1 MGTNNEE
8 VDNKNTEDDEIENAV
23 YKGMCINVSQPLDI
37 EFQSEDST
45 SYNEAEEPV
54 SEDVKTAQICESEK
68 EKDTS
73 LNGRIIETKLKKI
86 ERATRKC
93 RQVKHIVKETF
104 VEETKLS
111 SRPHKRAWKKELERL
126 LKSEMEENNPVETL
140 TNEKHELMRV
150 LKLKPSNNINTDVAQ
165 KACNETK
172 EENLTK
178 KINKTKKVPN
188 KEMTKINSKRKEAD
202 TRLDTPSLL
211 MSPNK
216 RLKTN
221 TNKTESKQE
230 SFTLIEE
237 DEESQ
242 LEGFD
247 DYEKVDPKLK
257 ISLNETPI
265 EEDEDSEQEDS
276 KLMHV
281 TENEFEKQFK
291 KEAENVKKIKVEE
304 QIIELPDIMT
314 IEEIDLEEFDT
325 ELSPFHPPK
334 ETKKPTKM
342 C

>member
-1 MGTNNEE
+1 MG
-8 VDNKNTEDDEIENAV
+8 
-23 YKGMCINVSQPLDI
+23 
-37 EFQSEDST
+37 
-45 SYNEAEEPV
+45 V

-111 SRPHKRAWKKELERL
+111 SKPNKRTWKKELERL
-126 LKSEMEENNPVETL
+126 LKSVMEENNPVETL
-140 TNEKHELMRV
+140 TNEKHEFMRV
-150 LKLKPSNNINTDVAQ
+150 LRLKPNNNINTDVAQ

-188 KEMTKINSKRKEAD
+188 KERTKINSKRKEAN
-202 TRLDTPSLL
+202 TSFDTPSLL

-230 SFTLIEE
+230 CVTLIEE

-247 DYEKVDPKLK
+247 DY
-257 ISLNETPI
+257 
-265 EEDEDSEQEDS
+265 
-276 KLMHV
+276 
-281 TENEFEKQFK
+281 
-291 KEAENVKKIKVEE
+291 
-304 QIIELPDIMT
+304 
-314 IEEIDLEEFDT
+314 
-325 ELSPFHPPK
+325 
-334 ETKKPTKM
+334 
-342 C
+342 